1 MFRKGYYYYYY
12 YILPQ
17 EMLIGPKVLSYTG
30 VLFFIFYVFL
40 DLSWFVFVSSHI
52 CFESSVLFAY
62 TLLFRMLAT

>member
-1 MFRKGYYYYYY
+1 MFRKGYYY

-17 EMLIGPKVLSYTG
+17 EMLIGPKVLLYAG
-30 VLFFIFYVFL
+30 ALFFIFYDFL

-62 TLLFRMLAT
+62 TLLFSMITT